1 MRWSLFPLAA
11 LMLAAQPPGHTLE
24 IDNPWVRVYRVKQGP
39 REAAPPHEHP
49 DAVVVSLTE
58 VRQRLGA
65 RELAL
70 QAGEVGWVEAGR
82 YAEENLSDQPLELVL
97 VELKPGAPPNPS
109 PPVTLDPVKIDPQ
122 YHTVP
127 FENDRVRALRTVLE
141 PRIQSPLH
149 EHPHYVVVYLTE
161 LHTTMRMADGRE
173 LDNPRRP
180 GDIAWRDAL
189 KHETVNIGPR
199 TAVEIQLELK

>member
-1 MRWSLFPLAA
+1 MRWSLLLLTAVTLAG
-11 LMLAAQPPGHTLE
+11 QPTGHTLE
-24 IDNPWVRVYRVKQGP
+24 IDNPWVRVYRVKQAP
-39 REAAPPHEHP
+39 RETAPPHEHP
-49 DAVVVSLTE
+49 DAVIVALTD
-58 VRQRLGA
+58 VRQRLGG
-65 RELAL
+65 RDLAL
-70 QAGEVGWVEAGR
+70 MAGEVGWVAAGR
-82 YAEENLSDQPLELVL
+82 YAEENLSDRPLELVL
-97 VELKPGAPPNPS
+97 VELKPDAPPNPS
-109 PPVTLDPVKIDPQ
+109 PPVTLDPVRIDPQ